1 VKYKDYYAIL
11 GLERSASEDEIKKAY
26 RRLARKYHPDVS
38 KEKDAEEKFKDVN
51 EAYQTLSDAA
61 KRKAYDQLGQRRP
74 GEDFQPPPDWG
85 SQFGG
90 GAGGFGGFGG
100 GGGRFDDVDLAD
112 LFAQFGGAAGMGGGR
127 GRVRPRA
134 GQDVEVVAEITL
146 EQAAFG
152 TELQLTLSEPEVQD
166 DGRVL
171 RVPRTLQV
179 KVPAGSVAG
188 QRLRLAGKGGP
199 GAHGGPPGDL
209 YVDLRLREHGR
220 YRVEGRDLYLDLPI
234 APWEAVLGAEIE
246 VPTLDGRVTVK
257 VRPGMRAGQKMRLT
271 GKGLPSRKGEPGDL
285 YLVLAIV
292 APSVI
297 GEREREL
304 YRELAAASNFNPRAN
319 LS

>member
-1 VKYKDYYAIL
+1 MKYKDYYAIL

-38 KEKDAEEKFKDVN
+38 KERDAEDKFKDIN
-51 EAYQTLSDAA
+51 EAYQTLSEPE

-85 SQFGG
+85 SQFGSG
-90 GAGGFGGFGG
+90 MGGFGGF

-112 LFAQFGGAAGMGGGR
+112 LFAHFGGAGMGGGR
-127 GRVRPRA
+127 GRPRPRA

-152 TELQLTLSEPEVQD
+152 TELELTLSEPEVQD
-166 DGRVL
+166 DGSVR

-188 QRLRLAGKGGP
+188 QRLRLTGKGGS
-199 GAHGGPPGDL
+199 GVQGGPPGDL

-220 YRVEGRDLYLDLPI
+220 YRVEGRDLYLDVPL

-257 VRPGMRAGQKMRLT
+257 VRPGMRAGQKMRLA

-285 YLVLAIV
+285 YLVLTIV
-292 APSVI
+292 APSVVS
-297 GEREREL
+297 EREREL
-304 YRELAAASNFNPRAN
+304 YRELAAASSFDPRAN

>member
-1 VKYKDYYAIL
+1 MKYKDYYASL
-11 GLERSASEDEIKKAY
+11 GLERSASDDEIKKAY

-38 KEKDAEEKFKDVN
+38 KEKDAEEKFKDIN
-51 EAYQTLSDAA
+51 EAYQTLSEPE

-85 SQFGG
+85 SHFGG
-90 GAGGFGGFGG
+90 GAGGFGGGGGRFEDVDLSDLFAHFGG
-100 GGGRFDDVDLAD
+100 GGG
-112 LFAQFGGAAGMGGGR
+112 GGAGR
-127 GRVRPRA
+127 GRIRPRA

-152 TELQLTLSEPEVQD
+152 TELELRLSEPEIQA
-166 DGRVL
+166 DGSVL

-179 KVPAGSVAG
+179 KVPAGSIEG

-199 GAHGGPPGDL
+199 GLHGGPPGDL

-220 YRVEGRDLYLDLPI
+220 YRVEGRDLYLDLPL

-271 GKGLPSRKGEPGDL
+271 GKGLPNRKGEAGDL
-285 YLVLAIV
+285 YLVLTIV
-292 APSVI
+292 APSVV

-304 YRELAAASNFNPRAN
+304 YRELAAASNFDPRAN